1 MYTSKH
7 KHVSQSF
14 FYVLAN
20 SCPSPP
26 DITNAVKVP
35 GGYSN
40 GSLTVY
46 TCVSGFAP
54 NGEDPYITCNGKL
67 WTTTLF
73 ACSGEHS
80 RKMMKKID

>member
-1 MYTSKH
+1 MYTTRNKH
-7 KHVSQSF
+7 LKVIFF
-14 FYVLAN
+14 FYIAI

-46 TCVSGFAP
+46 TCVSGFVP

-80 RKMMKKID
+80 REIMKKID